1 MAAGDDR
8 RPPEAH
14 ASCAPVFEYSAPERV
29 CSGTGSSRYE
39 RFASGLLRSAQ
50 QVARPR
56 PRRSRFLGHDRP
68 LRVVSR
74 PSASPGFQNP
84 QPRRGSAKPHPVR
97 SPLGRDGRNPMT
109 RMGAPPGLGR
119 PGRAGFG
126 LGSVGEGGSVG
137 AAKTRSASSA
147 YSHRTGLS
155 VVLKIRVSMV
165 RFRPWPPFPTR

>member
-8 RPPEAH
+8 HPPEAH
-14 ASCAPVFEYSAPERV
+14 ASCAPLFGNCAPERA
-29 CSGTGSSRYE
+29 CSGTDSSRYE
-39 RFASGLLRSAQ
+39 PFASGSPCGAQ
-50 QVARPR
+50 HVARSG
-56 PRRSRFLGHDRP
+56 PRRSGFLGHDRP
-68 LRVVSR
+68 LRVISR

-137 AAKTRSASSA
+137 PSKTRSVSSA
-147 YSHRTGLS
+147 FLHRAGLS

-165 RFRPWPPFPTR
+165 RFRPWPPLPTS